1 MPSPRK
7 TPATNKAVEEKDIKN
22 PEEVIAETPV
32 VETAKEDAV
41 VEQVVEEVAETTKE
55 EEVDTTAEVVE
66 TGKEDEVVETETQ
79 KEKQDNPK
87 EAKVSEKI
95 TPVEEEVI
103 VEAVAPKQKLYRIKF
118 LENHEF
124 YVGVEKHSAKKGDV
138 LEVELHLAN
147 LFGQRKIAYMLS

>member
-7 TPATNKAVEEKDIKN
+7 TPATNKAVEEKDVKN

-41 VEQVVEEVAETTKE
+41 VEQVIEEVAETTKE
-55 EEVDTTAEVVE
+55 EEVDTTVEV
-66 TGKEDEVVETETQ
+66 DETETQ
-79 KEKQDNPK
+79 KEKEDNPK

-95 TPVEEEVI
+95 APVGEEVI
-103 VEAVAPKQKLYRIKF
+103 AEAVAPKQKLYRIKF

-124 YVGVEKHSAKKGDV
+124 YVGIEKHSAKKGDV

>member
-7 TPATNKAVEEKDIKN
+7 TTAPKNAEEPEVKNQEVAT
-22 PEEVIAETPV
+22 AENEV
-32 VETAKEDAV
+32 VETATEKV
-41 VEQVVEEVAETTKE
+41 VEEQVIEEVAETTKE
-55 EEVDTTAEVVE
+55 EKVDTTDEVVE
-66 TGKEDEVVETETQ
+66 TGKEDEVEKAETQ
-79 KEKQDNPK
+79 KAKEDNPK

-95 TPVEEEVI
+95 APVEEEVI
-103 VEAVAPKQKLYRIKF
+103 AEAVAPKQKLYRIKF

-124 YVGVEKHSAKKGDV
+124 YVGIEKHSAKKGDV

>member
-7 TPATNKAVEEKDIKN
+7 TTAPKNAEEPEVKNQEVATAENV
-22 PEEVIAETPV
+22 AETN
-32 VETAKEDAV
+32 T
-41 VEQVVEEVAETTKE
+41 EEVAKEQVIEEVVDTTKA

-66 TGKEDEVVETETQ
+66 TGKEDEVDETETQ
-79 KEKQDNPK
+79 KAKEDNPK

-95 TPVEEEVI
+95 APVEEEAI
-103 VEAVAPKQKLYRIKF
+103 AEAVAPKQKLYRIKF

-124 YVGVEKHSAKKGDV
+124 YVGIEKHSAKKGDV

>member
-1 MPSPRK
+1 MPTPRK
-7 TPATNKAVEEKDIKN
+7 TPANNKAVVEEKDVKN

-41 VEQVVEEVAETTKE
+41 VEQVIEEK
-55 EEVDTTAEVVE
+55 VDTTA
-66 TGKEDEVVETETQ
+66 EVVETETQ
-79 KEKQDNPK
+79 KEKEDNPK

-103 VEAVAPKQKLYRIKF
+103 AEAVAPKQKLYRIKF

-124 YVGVEKHSAKKGDV
+124 YVGVEKHSAKRGDV

-147 LFGQRKIAYMLS
+147 LFGQRKIAYVLS